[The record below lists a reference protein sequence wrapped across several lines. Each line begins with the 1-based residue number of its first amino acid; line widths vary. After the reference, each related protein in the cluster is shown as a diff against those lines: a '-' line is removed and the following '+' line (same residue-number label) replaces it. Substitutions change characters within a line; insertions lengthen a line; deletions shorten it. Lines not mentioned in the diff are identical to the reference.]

1 MQNVPKSR
9 QQNIVV
15 QEVNGELLIYDLNLN
30 KALCLNR
37 PSALIWEACDGERSI
52 SEITKIVGEKLK
64 TEINEDFTWLALD
77 KLKKENLMVNPEEIT
92 QNFNGLTRREVIRR
106 IGFSSMVALPIV
118 TSMVAPS
125 AAYAQSGGT
134 CGGPCSC
141 SGLLME
147 VSVCPADF
155 GATVDCPPGCNG
167 FCVIPEGG
175 CMSVEGVFGCNGFC
189 SNESTLSPP
198 QLVCPPTNKPVGCPC
213 TTQPQ
218 CQFNNC
224 NAGFCGPQL

>member
-106 IGFSSMVALPIV
+106 IGFFVNGRFADSDLDGCTERRLCPI
-118 TSMVAPS
+118 
-125 AAYAQSGGT
+125 GRH
-134 CGGPCSC
+134 
-141 SGLLME
+141 LRR
-147 VSVCPADF
+147 
-155 GATVDCPPGCNG
+155 
-167 FCVIPEGG
+167 
-175 CMSVEGVFGCNGFC
+175 
-189 SNESTLSPP
+189 TL
-198 QLVCPPTNKPVGCPC
+198 
-213 TTQPQ
+213 
-218 CQFNNC
+218 
-224 NAGFCGPQL
+224 